1 MQNFLKA
8 LKINLKIK
16 YITLKIILTAFF
28 VLLGTILNAQM
39 VPEIYTWK
47 QNTTGV
53 TGYNGILADV
63 QQVSYSANFVYVKC
77 TGIPSYT
84 IGPWAMNPN
93 TPSNQNWVFKITRLP
108 APDPTPATAGNG
120 QIGVLKNGVVL
131 FNAGDAMSYNN
142 QNIWH
147 RLAQYFEA
155 VSFDTSG
162 GHPAPSRAYHYH
174 INMKKLYS
182 PDSTAHS
189 IILGYMF
196 DGYPLYG
203 PYGYSNTN
211 GTGSIRRMRSGYVK
225 RNITTRTTLPN
236 GTVLPSNQWGPAVS
250 STYPLGCFTEDYE
263 AAVSNTD
270 LDSHNGRFSVTPE
283 YPNGTYA
290 YFITIDSLGN
300 PQYPYIIGSTY
311 YGEVVAG
318 NTPPGGH
325 VTISETVTV
334 YLPKLNLSIK
344 VIPEGFYNSGS
355 ERLNIKD
362 TVKIYLRKNFAPYNV
377 TDSASSA
384 IDSLTYSG
392 SFTFSNA
399 ASGNYYIQVKHR
411 NSITTWSKNP
421 GEMIEAEIPKTYD
434 FTSGQFQSF
443 GSNSVQ
449 VDNSPVRFAIYSGD
463 VNQNGVID
471 LSDALLVFNDA
482 GNFLTGYFNT
492 DITGDRIVDLNDLA
506 MTYNNTTNF
515 VSTITP

>member
-1 MQNFLKA
+1 MK
-8 LKINLKIK
+8 
-16 YITLKIILTAFF
+16 TILTVFF
-28 VLLGTILNAQM
+28 VLTGMIVSAQTS
-39 VPEIYTWK
+39 PEIYTWK
-47 QNTTGV
+47 QNTTGA
-53 TGYNGILADV
+53 TGYNGIQADV
-63 QQVSYSANFVYVKC
+63 QQVFYSVNYVYVKC

-93 TPSNQNWVFKITRLP
+93 TPSNQNWVFKIARFP
-108 APDPTPATAGNG
+108 VPNPSPVTAGNG

-182 PDSTAHS
+182 PDSAQHS
-189 IILGYMF
+189 SILGYMF

-203 PYGYSNTN
+203 PYGYSNAN
-211 GTGSIRRMRSGYVK
+211 GTGGIRRMRSGYAK

-263 AAVSNTD
+263 AAVSNFD
-270 LDSHNGRFSVTPE
+270 LDSHNGRFGITPE
-283 YPNGTYA
+283 YPSGTYA
-290 YFITIDSLGN
+290 YFITIDSLGY

-311 YGEVVAG
+311 YGQVVAG
-318 NTPPGGH
+318 NVPPGGH
-325 VTISETVTV
+325 VTISETVTQ
-334 YLPKLNLSIK
+334 YLPRLSVTVK
-344 VIPEGFYNSGS
+344 VIPEGYYDAQFN
-355 ERLNIKD
+355 RLNAKD
-362 TVKIYLRKNFAPYNV
+362 TVKVYLRKNFVPYNIS
-377 TDSASSA
+377 DSAASL

-392 SFTFSNA
+392 NFVFSNA

-421 GEMIEAEIPKTYD
+421 GELIEAEIPKAYD
-434 FTSGQFQSF
+434 FTSGQVQSF
-443 GSNSVQ
+443 GSNSVE
-449 VDNSPVRFAIYSGD
+449 VDNSPLRYAIYSGD
-463 VNQNGVID
+463 VNQNGNID
-471 LSDALLVFNDA
+471 LSDALLIFNDA
-482 GNFLTGYFNT
+482 GNFLQGYQIT

-506 MTYNNTTNF
+506 LTYNNASNF
-515 VSTITP
+515 VNTIAP

>member
-1 MQNFLKA
+1 MK
-8 LKINLKIK
+8 
-16 YITLKIILTAFF
+16 ITLSAFF
-28 VLLGTILNAQM
+28 ALLVTIVNAQ
-39 VPEIYTWK
+39 VTPEIYTWK
-47 QNTTGV
+47 QNTTGA

-63 QQVSYSANFVYVKC
+63 QQVFYSSNFVYVKC
-77 TGIPSYT
+77 TGIPSYS

-93 TPSNQNWVFKITRLP
+93 TPSNQNWVFKIARFPL
-108 APDPTPATAGNG
+108 PDPTPSTAGNG

-147 RLAQYFEA
+147 SLAQYFEA

-182 PDSTAHS
+182 PDSTQHS
-189 IILGYMF
+189 PILGYMF

-211 GTGSIRRMRSGYVK
+211 GTGGIRRMRSGFVK

-263 AAVSNTD
+263 TAVSNFD

-283 YPNGTYA
+283 YPDGMYA

-325 VTISETVTV
+325 ITISETVTQ
-334 YLPKLNLSIK
+334 YYPKLNITLK
-344 VIPEGFYNSGS
+344 VIPEGFYNPATN
-355 ERLNIKD
+355 RMNAKD
-362 TVKIYLRKNFAPYNV
+362 TVKVYLRKNFAPYNV
-377 TDSASSA
+377 SDSSA
-384 IDSLTYSG
+384 AVMDSLTYSA
-392 SFTFSNA
+392 SFVFSNTV
-399 ASGNYYIQVKHR
+399 SGNYYIQVKHR
-411 NSITTWSKNP
+411 NSITTWSKNG
-421 GEMIEAEIPKTYD
+421 GELIEAEVAVTYD
-434 FTSGQFQSF
+434 FTSGLIQSF

-449 VDNSPVRFAIYSGD
+449 IDNSPLRFGIYSGD
-463 VNQNGVID
+463 INQDGSVD
-471 LSDALLVFNDA
+471 LSDEVSVFNDA
-482 GNFLTGYFNT
+482 GSFLAGYINT
-492 DITGDRIVDLNDLA
+492 DVNGDAMVDLNDLTL
-506 MTYNNTTNF
+506 TYNNTINF
-515 VSTITP
+515 VNIIAP

>member
-1 MQNFLKA
+1 
-8 LKINLKIK
+8 
-16 YITLKIILTAFF
+16 LKIILSAFF
-28 VLLGTILNAQM
+28 VLLGTIVNAQT

-53 TGYNGILADV
+53 TGYNGISADV

-93 TPSNQNWVFKITRLP
+93 TPSNQNWVFKIARFP
-108 APDPTPATAGNG
+108 VPNPTPVTAGNG

-182 PDSTAHS
+182 PDSTVHS
-189 IILGYMF
+189 SILGYMF

-203 PYGYSNTN
+203 PYGYSNSN
-211 GTGSIRRMRSGYVK
+211 GTGGIRRMRSGYVK

-236 GTVLPSNQWGPAVS
+236 GTILPSNQWGPAVS

-263 AAVSNTD
+263 AAVSNFD
-270 LDSHNGRFSVTPE
+270 LDTHNGRFSVTPE
-283 YPNGTYA
+283 YPAGIYA

-300 PQYPYIIGSTY
+300 PVYPYIIGSTY
-311 YGEVVAG
+311 YGQVVAG
-318 NTPPGGH
+318 NVPPGGH
-325 VTISETVTV
+325 VTISETVTQ
-334 YLPKLNLSIK
+334 YLPKLNLTIK
-344 VIPEGFYNSGS
+344 VIPEGYYNFQTKK
-355 ERLNIKD
+355 LNYRD
-362 TVKIYLRKNFAPYNV
+362 TVKAFLRQNSAPY
-377 TDSASSA
+377 TIKDSSVSL
-384 IDSLTYSG
+384 IDSV
-392 SFTFSNA
+392 TFSGKFVFTNA
-399 ASGNYYIQVKHR
+399 ASGNYYIQIKHR
-411 NSITTWSKNP
+411 NSITTWSKSP
-421 GEMIEAEIPKTYD
+421 GELIEAEIPKTYD
-434 FTSGQFQSF
+434 FTSGQLQSF

-449 VDNSPVRFAIYSGD
+449 VDNSPLRYGIYCGD
-463 VNQNGVID
+463 VNQNGTVD
-471 LSDALLVFNDA
+471 LSDVVQVFNDA
-482 GNFLTGYFNT
+482 GYFLQGYLNT

-506 MTYNNTTNF
+506 MTYNNGSNF